1 MRSVRI
7 RILAVLVVLAAVGV
21 GGWQLLPSK
30 ENGNRTITVGTTDA
44 VMSTRPAGA
53 YDAGSW
59 ALFSNVFQR
68 LLTFDPSGGAA
79 PVPDAAKSCG
89 FVGAGLRTY
98 ACTLRDDLTFPSG
111 SKVTAEDVKFSFDR
125 VKAINSEVGPASLL
139 STGSVD
145 ARGLKVTFH
154 LSSPDATFPFK
165 VATGAGSIV
174 DHTRYPKHAL
184 RKDAGADGTGVYV
197 LKSYTK
203 DKRAVLVPNKHYKGS
218 VEGSGTPTVLR
229 YYATPKALES
239 AWKAKQVDVATRQL
253 PPATLATL
261 SPSDPNQHVT
271 ESDSAETRN
280 LVLNVRELAAAQP
293 PRTAG
298 RRRTDQP
305 RATGQPD
312 LQGDDRSAVRADPG
326 GHHGALDVVLRRLPQ
341 ARREEGEGPAGR
353 GRGVDAG
360 ALHLRVRRGT
370 GRRRRGGHRAQA
382 SAGGERPVQGGHQG
396 LRVDRLPEAVRR
408 GPVGRLGGRLGRRLP
423 RPGHLQRPLVG
434 TGNSMKNGYS
444 DKDVDRLIQ
453 DSQQYE
459 DRSRTSDDFQT
470 LQEIVAR
477 DVPLISLWQ
486 RKEYVLSSEDVGGGQ
501 YLSDG
506 TGVFRLWRLSWDMT
520 RDVIPR
526 VAPHPGDIGLSP
538 NAAPCAHYVPEV
550 CAR

>member
-30 ENGNRTITVGTTDA
+30 DNHNRTITVGTTDA
-44 VMSTRPAGA
+44 VTSLDPAGA

-59 ALFSNVFQR
+59 ALFSNVFQS
-68 LLTFDPSGGAA
+68 LLTFEPGGAA

-89 FVGAGLRTY
+89 FAGAGLRTY
-98 ACTLRDDLTFPSG
+98 VCTLRDDLTFPSG
-111 SKVTAEDVKFSFDR
+111 SKVTAQDVKFSFDR

-139 STGSVD
+139 STLGSVD
-145 ARGLKVTFH
+145 AQGLKVTFH

-174 DHTRYPKHAL
+174 DHTRYPKRAL

-203 DKRAVLVPNKHYKGS
+203 DKRAVLAPNKNYKGA

-229 YYATPKALES
+229 YYGTPKALES

-261 SPSDPNQHVT
+261 SPSDPDQHVT

-280 LVLNVRELAAAQP
+280 LVLNVRANSPLHNRLVRQAVAVLINREQLVSQ
-293 PRTAG
+293 TYKG
-298 RRRTDQP
+298 TTDP
-305 RATGQPD
+305 LYG
-312 LQGDDRSAVRADPG
+312 LI
-326 GHHGALDVVLRRLPQ
+326 
-341 ARREEGEGPAGR
+341 PAGITGHSTSFFDTYPKPDAKKAKALLTEAGVSTPVR
-353 GRGVDAG
+353 FTYGYAEGRGAAGEEATELKRQLEASGLFKVDIKGYEWTDFQKRYAEG
-360 ALHLRVRRGT
+360 KLDAW
-370 GRRRRGGHRAQA
+370 
-382 SAGGERPVQGGHQG
+382 
-396 LRVDRLPEAVRR
+396 AV
-408 GPVGRLGGRLGRRLP
+408 GWVADFPDP
-423 RPGHLQRPLVG
+423 DTFSTSLVG

-453 DSQQYE
+453 DSQQFE
-459 DRSRTSDDFQT
+459 DRSRTPDDFQT

-477 DVPLISLWQ
+477 DVPLIPLWQ

-506 TGVFRLWRLSWDMT
+506 TGVFRLWRLGW
-520 RDVIPR
+520 I
-526 VAPHPGDIGLSP
+526 
-538 NAAPCAHYVPEV
+538 
-550 CAR
+550 

>member
-30 ENGNRTITVGTTDA
+30 DNHNRTITVGTTDA
-44 VMSTRPAGA
+44 VTSLDPAGA

-59 ALFSNVFQR
+59 ALFSNVFQS
-68 LLTFDPSGGAA
+68 LLTFEPGGAA

-98 ACTLRDDLTFPSG
+98 VCTLRDDLTFPSG

-139 STGSVD
+139 STLGSVD
-145 ARGLKVTFH
+145 AQGLKVTFH

-174 DHTRYPKHAL
+174 DHTRYPKRAL

-203 DKRAVLVPNKHYKGS
+203 DKRAVLAPNKNYKGA

-229 YYATPKALES
+229 YYGTPKALES

-261 SPSDPNQHVT
+261 SPSDPDQHVT

-280 LVLNVRELAAAQP
+280 LVLNVRANSPLHNRLVRQAVAVLINREQLVSQ
-293 PRTAG
+293 TYKG
-298 RRRTDQP
+298 TTDP
-305 RATGQPD
+305 LYG
-312 LQGDDRSAVRADPG
+312 LI
-326 GHHGALDVVLRRLPQ
+326 
-341 ARREEGEGPAGR
+341 PAGITGHATSFFDTYPKPDAKKAKALLTEAGVSTPVR
-353 GRGVDAG
+353 FTYGYAEGRGAAGEEATELKRQLEASGLFKVDIKGYEWTDFQKRYA
-360 ALHLRVRRGT
+360 
-370 GRRRRGGHRAQA
+370 
-382 SAGGERPVQGGHQG
+382 E
-396 LRVDRLPEAVRR
+396 
-408 GPVGRLGGRLGRRLP
+408 GRLDAWAVGWVADFP
-423 RPGHLQRPLVG
+423 DPDTFSTSLVG

-477 DVPLISLWQ
+477 DVPLIPLWQ

-506 TGVFRLWRLSWDMT
+506 TGVFRLWRLGW
-520 RDVIPR
+520 I
-526 VAPHPGDIGLSP
+526 
-538 NAAPCAHYVPEV
+538 
-550 CAR
+550 